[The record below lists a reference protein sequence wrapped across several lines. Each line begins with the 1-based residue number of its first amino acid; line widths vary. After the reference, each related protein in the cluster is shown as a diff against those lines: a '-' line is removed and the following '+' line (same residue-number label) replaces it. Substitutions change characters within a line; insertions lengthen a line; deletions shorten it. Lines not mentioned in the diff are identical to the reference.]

1 METKPARRRRGRQ
14 DPAKKRATCRQPDYT
29 GWQQLCPNR
38 QQQKIRRHPPPRR
51 TSRARSQNQPPRAP
65 LSPHQRQQP
74 TPTRRQTPNPRHRHR
89 RPQKRTL
96 TIKKRTIKCRP
107 FLVALFATPFHFFH
121 PAPSPII
128 PLLPIYLIIPIYLS
142 HWVSPALTK
151 LGIYNGK
158 TASPRYFF
166 GRAGFNN
173 LPDSGNSNIWP

>member
-1 METKPARRRRGRQ
+1 M
-14 DPAKKRATCRQPDYT
+14 
-29 GWQQLCPNR
+29 
-38 QQQKIRRHPPPRR
+38 
-51 TSRARSQNQPPRAP
+51 SRARPQNQPPSTP

-74 TPTRRQTPNPRHRHR
+74 TPTRRRTPNPRHRHR

-142 HWVSPALTK
+142 HWVSGKRNFAKVSAFFSQKSYHINNGMLYNNSLSKYDEK
-151 LGIYNGK
+151 LK
-158 TASPRYFF
+158 
-166 GRAGFNN
+166 
-173 LPDSGNSNIWP
+173 

>member
-1 METKPARRRRGRQ
+1 METKPSRRRRGRQ
-14 DPAKKRATCRQPDYT
+14 DPAKKRATRRQPDHT
-29 GWQQLCPNR
+29 GWQQLCPHR

-51 TSRARSQNQPPRAP
+51 TSRARPQNQPPSTP

-74 TPTRRQTPNPRHRHR
+74 TPTRRRTPNPRHRHR

-121 PAPSPII
+121 PVPSPII

-142 HWVSPALTK
+142 HLVSK
-151 LGIYNGK
+151 YLGRLKNIFQ
-158 TASPRYFF
+158 TAFLYGNRLIGYT
-166 GRAGFNN
+166 N
-173 LPDSGNSNIWP
+173 L

>member
-1 METKPARRRRGRQ
+1 MSR
-14 DPAKKRATCRQPDYT
+14 
-29 GWQQLCPNR
+29 
-38 QQQKIRRHPPPRR
+38 PRP
-51 TSRARSQNQPPRAP
+51 QNQPPSTP

-74 TPTRRQTPNPRHRHR
+74 TPTRCRTPNPRHRHR

-142 HWVSPALTK
+142 HWVSISSVKQHRLVKQTIIQMNYK
-151 LGIYNGK
+151 LWQTEICHHFGK
-158 TASPRYFF
+158 F
-166 GRAGFNN
+166 RAN
-173 LPDSGNSNIWP
+173 LDSLNPP

>member
-14 DPAKKRATCRQPDYT
+14 DPAKKRATRRQPDHT
-29 GWQQLCPNR
+29 GRQQLCPHR
-38 QQQKIRRHPPPRR
+38 QQQKICRHPPPRR
-51 TSRARSQNQPPRAP
+51 SSRPRPQNQPPSTP

-74 TPTRRQTPNPRHRHR
+74 TPTRCRTPNPRHRHR

-142 HWVSPALTK
+142 HWVSC
-151 LGIYNGK
+151 
-158 TASPRYFF
+158 
-166 GRAGFNN
+166 
-173 LPDSGNSNIWP
+173 NIVL